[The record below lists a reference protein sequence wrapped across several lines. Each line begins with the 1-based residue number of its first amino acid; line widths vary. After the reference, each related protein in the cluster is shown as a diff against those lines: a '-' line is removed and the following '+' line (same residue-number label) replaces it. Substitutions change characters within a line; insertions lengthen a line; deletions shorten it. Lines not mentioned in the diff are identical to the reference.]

1 MVNRFCAICGNDID
15 ENAPHFG
22 MCLNCY
28 LKEHPL
34 FELPNRFS
42 FRTCID
48 CGSYSIK
55 EEWTKPETN
64 DIYPIIKEAVFRFL
78 LNPISRK
85 RWQKQVQRG

>member
-1 MVNRFCAICGNDID
+1 MVNRFCAICGKNLD

-42 FRTCID
+42 FKTCID

-55 EEWTKPETN
+55 EEW
-64 DIYPIIKEAVFRFL
+64 IKFENEKLGGFT
-78 LNPISRK
+78 
-85 RWQKQVQRG
+85 QGQ